1 MKKIM
6 RRVLGAALAV
16 AMSVGLLSGCG
27 GEADP
32 IQEAFDG
39 KYTKDTVMLTVNGS
53 DVTAEDLF
61 FWMAQNAD
69 YVAGYYT
76 QMGMEMDWSSAMGQD
91 ATMDEYVKEQSKETA
106 VLYNIVAAQAAENGY
121 TMTDE
126 DKADYEADLASA
138 KEQLGGDKE
147 YETWLKTMLITDE
160 GMERL
165 SSVGVLYTHMM
176 EGMFQ
181 DGGEQAATA
190 EDLAQ
195 YAQDNDLLWAKHILL
210 MTKDAET
217 GEDLSA
223 EDAAAKKAQAEELL
237 AQLQGITDPEELSAE
252 FDKLMNE
259 HSEDTGLAAN
269 PDGYVFTAGQMV
281 EEFENATRDLEFGQV
296 SGIVET
302 SYGYHIIL
310 RLDPAESQEIQE
322 GWANEQMDAQVQAW
336 VDEAEVTTT
345 EAFDNL
351 STEDFYAALEDYRT
365 TLEPAEEET
374 EDAAAPAEET
384 PAGDETPAE
393 ETPVEEI
400 PAEGEDAEA
409 KPTEDGAADQGAET
423 EGETAE

>member
-16 AMSVGLLSGCG
+16 VMSVGLLSGCG

-32 IQEAFDG
+32 IKEAFDG

-91 ATMDEYVKEQSKETA
+91 ATMGEHVKEQSKETA
-106 VLYNIVAAQAAENGY
+106 VLYNIVAAQAAANGY

-126 DKADYEADLASA
+126 DRADYEADLDSA

-181 DGGEQAATA
+181 DSGEQAATA

-217 GEDLSA
+217 GEDLAA

-237 AQLQGITDPEELSAE
+237 AQLQGITDPQELSAK
-252 FDKLMNE
+252 FDELMNE
-259 HSEDTGLAAN
+259 YSEDTGLESN

-281 EEFENATRDLEFGQV
+281 EEFENATRDLEFGQRHR
-296 SGIVET
+296 GNQ
-302 SYGYHIIL
+302 L
-310 RLDPAESQEIQE
+310 RLPHHPASGPRGGPGDPGRLGE
-322 GWANEQMDAQVQAW
+322 
-336 VDEAEVTTT
+336 
-345 EAFDNL
+345 
-351 STEDFYAALEDYRT
+351 RT
-365 TLEPAEEET
+365 DGRPGSGLGRRGRGDHHRGLRQPEHRGLLRR
-374 EDAAAPAEET
+374 
-384 PAGDETPAE
+384 AGGLPGNPGARRG
-393 ETPVEEI
+393 
-400 PAEGEDAEA
+400 GERGHCRA
-409 KPTEDGAADQGAET
+409 
-423 EGETAE
+423 

>member
-16 AMSVGLLSGCG
+16 VMSVGLLSGCG

-32 IQEAFDG
+32 IKEAFDG

-91 ATMDEYVKEQSKETA
+91 ATMGEHVKEQSKETA
-106 VLYNIVAAQAAENGY
+106 VLYNIVAAQAAANGY

-126 DKADYEADLASA
+126 DRADYEADLDSA

-147 YETWLKTMLITDE
+147 YETWLKTMLITNE

-181 DGGEQAATA
+181 DGGEQVATA

-217 GEDLSA
+217 GEDLAA

-237 AQLQGITDPEELSAE
+237 AQLQGITDPEELSAK
-252 FDKLMNE
+252 FDELMNE
-259 HSEDTGLAAN
+259 YSEDTGLESN

-310 RLDPAESQEIQE
+310 RLDPAEAQEIQD

-351 STEDFYAALEDYRT
+351 STEDFYAALKDYRA
-365 TLEPAEEET
+365 TLEPAEEEN
-374 EDAAAPAEET
+374 EDTATPEEET
-384 PAGDETPAE
+384 PVEVTPAE
-393 ETPVEEI
+393 ETPVEET

-409 KPTEDGAADQGAET
+409 QPTEDGAADQSAET

>member
-16 AMSVGLLSGCG
+16 VMSVGLLSGCG

-32 IQEAFDG
+32 IKEAFDG

-53 DVTAEDLF
+53 DVTAEDIF

-91 ATMDEYVKEQSKETA
+91 ATMGEYVKEQSKETA

-126 DKADYEADLASA
+126 DKADYEADLDSA

-147 YETWLKTMLITDE
+147 YETWLKTMLITNE

-181 DGGEQAATA
+181 DSGEQAATA

-223 EDAAAKKAQAEELL
+223 EDAAAKKTQAEELL
-237 AQLQGITDPEELSAE
+237 AQLQGITDPEELSAK
-252 FDKLMNE
+252 FDELMNE
-259 HSEDTGLAAN
+259 HSEDTGLASN

-281 EEFENATRDLEFGQV
+281 EEFENATRELEFGQI

-310 RLDPAESQEIQE
+310 RLDPAESQEIQG

-345 EAFDNL
+345 EAFDDL
-351 STEDFYAALEDYRT
+351 STEDFYAALEDYRA

-374 EDAAAPAEET
+374 EDAAAPEEET

-393 ETPVEEI
+393 ETPVEET

-409 KPTEDGAADQGAET
+409 QPTEDGAADQSAET

>member
-1 MKKIM
+1 
-6 RRVLGAALAV
+6 
-16 AMSVGLLSGCG
+16 
-27 GEADP
+27 
-32 IQEAFDG
+32 
-39 KYTKDTVMLTVNGS
+39 MLTVNGS

-165 SSVGVLYTHMM
+165 SSVGVLHTHMM
-176 EGMFQ
+176 EGMFR
-181 DGGEQAATA
+181 DGGQQAATA

-237 AQLQGITDPEELSAE
+237 TQLQGITDPEELSAE

-269 PDGYVFTAGQMV
+269 PDGYTTCKGEMV
-281 EEFENATRDLEFGQV
+281 PEFEEAALALKDGEISDV
-296 SGIVET
+296 VEST
-302 SYGYHIIL
+302 YGYHIIL
-310 RLDPAESQEIQE
+310 RLPLEDLDQFREQLVSDKMQELGDQWLVDYAIQTNDAYSKIDPSDFWEKAQSLQE
-322 GWANEQMDAQVQAW
+322 GAYQEVQA
-336 VDEAEVTTT
+336 
-345 EAFDNL
+345 
-351 STEDFYAALEDYRT
+351 ALN
-365 TLEPAEEET
+365 AQ
-374 EDAAAPAEET
+374 DADSS
-384 PAGDETPAE
+384 AGGSAS
-393 ETPVEEI
+393 
-400 PAEGEDAEA
+400 GS
-409 KPTEDGAADQGAET
+409 QG
-423 EGETAE
+423 

>member
-16 AMSVGLLSGCG
+16 VMSVGLLSGCG

-39 KYTKDTVMLTVNGS
+39 KYTKDTVMLKVNGS

-121 TMTDE
+121 TMNDE

-165 SSVGVLYTHMM
+165 SSVGVLHTHMM
-176 EGMFQ
+176 EGMFR
-181 DGGEQAATA
+181 DGGQQAATA

-237 AQLQGITDPEELSAE
+237 TQLQGITDPEELSAE

-281 EEFENATRDLEFGQV
+281 EEFENATRDLAFGQV
-296 SGIVET
+296 SGIV
-302 SYGYHIIL
+302 
-310 RLDPAESQEIQE
+310 
-322 GWANEQMDAQVQAW
+322 DAR
-336 VDEAEVTTT
+336 TTT
-345 EAFDNL
+345 KEEVGLLMTRFKKEA
-351 STEDFYAALEDYRT
+351 
-365 TLEPAEEET
+365 
-374 EDAAAPAEET
+374 
-384 PAGDETPAE
+384 
-393 ETPVEEI
+393 
-400 PAEGEDAEA
+400 AEA
-409 KPTEDGAADQGAET
+409 
-423 EGETAE
+423 